1 MRIVAID
8 WLLAKRGG
16 RRAGL
21 RQPEADERDGGAA
34 ASRFDSVSGPGRAWI
49 NGRETGGAD
58 LRYAH
63 LSGSHD

>member
-8 WLLAKRGG
+8 WLLAKGRG
-16 RRAGL
+16 
-21 RQPEADERDGGAA
+21 PGAA
-34 ASRFDSVSGPGRAWI
+34 LQQAAADQRVMRSVNGRSIGRSQPGRAWI

-58 LRYAH
+58 TRYAH